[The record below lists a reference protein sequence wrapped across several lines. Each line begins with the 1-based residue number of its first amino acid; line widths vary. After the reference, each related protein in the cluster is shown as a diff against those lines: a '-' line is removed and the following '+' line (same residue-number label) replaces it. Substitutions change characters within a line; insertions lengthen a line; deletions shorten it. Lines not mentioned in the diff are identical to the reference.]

1 MRPSPAVAGILLL
14 GCAPPLRP
22 GEAASFPPE
31 IPDLAEANEALGD
44 PHRGRFPFADA
55 VAGLP
60 PIGRLRAALRTDEGD
75 IACTL
80 APESA
85 PIAVANFVGL
95 ARGLRPFRG
104 QDDTWRTQPYYV
116 DVEFHRA
123 IAGQFVQT
131 GRRGK
136 LADGGYLLQD
146 EISVGDS
153 FARPGVLAMAGTGEE
168 HTSSAQ
174 FFITTGPAKQLEGQ
188 HTIFG
193 QCDGEATLRRIEKRV
208 LTGPPPKPRLRSIE
222 ITRYEERTP

>member
-1 MRPSPAVAGILLL
+1 MRPCPALL
-14 GCAPPLRP
+14 GALVLSCAPPLRP
-22 GEAASFPPE
+22 GEAATFPPE
-31 IPDLAEANEALGD
+31 IADLAEANAALGD
-44 PHRGRFPFADA
+44 THRGRFPFADA

-60 PIGRLRAALRTDEGD
+60 PTGPLRATLHTDEGD

-80 APESA
+80 APDSA

-95 ARGLRPFRG
+95 ARGVRPFRG
-104 QDDTWRTQPYYV
+104 EDDAWHTEPYYV

-123 IAGQFVQT
+123 VSGQFVQT

-146 EISVGDS
+146 EISVGDT

-168 HTSSAQ
+168 HTSSVQ
-174 FFITTGPAKQLEGQ
+174 FFITTGPAKQLEGH

-193 QCDGEATLRRIEKRV
+193 YCDGEATLRRIEKRV